1 MIKVNK
7 YIARNIIIVSL
18 LVIVA
23 YLCRLPHIC
32 AYAPAVCGYI
42 RSFIYLSLFSAWYIS
57 LRARIIQVEV
67 RKYLSSVAVLMI
79 LWLLFRTLKYNIE
92 TNLIIVRYMWY
103 LYYLPLLFIPV
114 LAVFA
119 ALSLGKPEFY
129 RLPKRTLLLLVPAV
143 LLFAM
148 VMTNDLHMHV
158 FEFPAN
164 STVWTDDQYSYGFG
178 YYIVFGY
185 IVLNT
190 LAAFAIMLVK
200 CRLPRSKRYLWMPVI
215 PMAIAI
221 VYSALYAMQIPAVL
235 YYAADITITYCVLF
249 IIIFESFIACGL
261 IQSNTHYTELL
272 TACST
277 GVWVTDNDY
286 TPRLSSAVAVDVT
299 PDTLRQAENGSV
311 LLDGGLRLSGKEI
324 SGGHVLWTDNVSELL
339 AVLDELHDTNEYL
352 ADENNLIR
360 EEYALKVKEAHVAE
374 QDRLYDLIQKQT
386 EGQLKLLTELTDRFD
401 ASESEDEKRRLLGK
415 MVVIGAYLKRK
426 SNLILLADKEPLLD
440 AGEIALTFRES
451 LDNMELYGISC
462 GFHSDIDGA
471 VPAECVMK
479 LYDVFENIV
488 ECALDKMQAIT
499 VLITRKRAG
508 LQMTVNTDA
517 DADVNRL
524 SSDFMKVSQDED
536 GEWQITAYIGG
547 ESE

>member
-32 AYAPAVCGYI
+32 AYTPAVCGYI

-92 TNLIIVRYMWY
+92 TNPNVVRYMWY

-119 ALSLGKPEFY
+119 ALSLGKPESY

-352 ADENNLIR
+352 ADENDLIR

-386 EGQLKLLTELTDRFD
+386 EGQIKLLTELTDRFD

>member
-32 AYAPAVCGYI
+32 AYTPAVCGYI

-92 TNLIIVRYMWY
+92 SNLNVVRYMWY

-119 ALSLGKPEFY
+119 ALSLGKPESY

-261 IQSNTHYTELL
+261 IQSNTNYTELL

-277 GVWVTDNDY
+277 GVWITDNDY

-352 ADENNLIR
+352 ADENDLIR

-386 EGQLKLLTELTDRFD
+386 EGQIKLLTELTDRFD

>member
-32 AYAPAVCGYI
+32 AYTPAVCGYI

-57 LRARIIQVEV
+57 LCARIIQVEV

-92 TNLIIVRYMWY
+92 SNLNVVRYMWY

-352 ADENNLIR
+352 ADENDLIR

-386 EGQLKLLTELTDRFD
+386 EGQIKLLTELTDRFD

-451 LDNMELYGISC
+451 LDNMELYGISF

>member
-32 AYAPAVCGYI
+32 AYTPAVCGYI

-92 TNLIIVRYMWY
+92 SNLNVVRYMWY

-352 ADENNLIR
+352 ADENDLIR

-386 EGQLKLLTELTDRFD
+386 EGQIKLLTELTDRFD

-488 ECALDKMQAIT
+488 ECALDKMQAII

>member
-114 LAVFA
+114 LAVFV
-119 ALSLGKPEFY
+119 ALSLGKPESY

-148 VMTNDLHMHV
+148 VMTNDLHLHV

-164 STVWTDDQYSYGFG
+164 STVWTDDQYSHGFG

-235 YYAADITITYCVLF
+235 YYAADITITDCVLF

-261 IQSNTHYTELL
+261 IQSNTNYTELL
-272 TACST
+272 TSCST
-277 GVWVTDNDY
+277 GVWITDNDY

-352 ADENNLIR
+352 ADENDLIR
-360 EEYALKVKEAHVAE
+360 EEYALKVKEAHVTE

>member
-32 AYAPAVCGYI
+32 AYTPAVCGYI

-67 RKYLSSVAVLMI
+67 RKYLPSVAVLMI

-92 TNLIIVRYMWY
+92 SNPNVVRYMWY

-119 ALSLGKPEFY
+119 ALSLGKPESY

-190 LAAFAIMLVK
+190 LAAFAIMLAK

-352 ADENNLIR
+352 ADENDLIR

-471 VPAECVMK
+471 VPAECVMN

>member
-32 AYAPAVCGYI
+32 AYTPAVCGYI

-92 TNLIIVRYMWY
+92 SNLNVVRYMWY

-119 ALSLGKPEFY
+119 ALSLGKPESY

-352 ADENNLIR
+352 ADENDLIR

-386 EGQLKLLTELTDRFD
+386 EGQIKLLTELTDRFD

>member
-32 AYAPAVCGYI
+32 AYTPAVCGYI

-92 TNLIIVRYMWY
+92 SNPNVVRYMWY

-119 ALSLGKPEFY
+119 ALSLGKPESY

-352 ADENNLIR
+352 ADENDLIR

-386 EGQLKLLTELTDRFD
+386 EGQIKLLTELTDRFD

>member
-32 AYAPAVCGYI
+32 AYTPAVCGYI

-67 RKYLSSVAVLMI
+67 RKYLPSVAVLMI

-92 TNLIIVRYMWY
+92 SNPNVVRYMWY

-119 ALSLGKPEFY
+119 ALSLGKPESY

-190 LAAFAIMLVK
+190 LAAFAIMLAK

-352 ADENNLIR
+352 ADENDLIR

-386 EGQLKLLTELTDRFD
+386 EGQIKLLTELTDRFD

>member
-23 YLCRLPHIC
+23 YLCRLPQIC
-32 AYAPAVCGYI
+32 AYTPAVCGYI

-92 TNLIIVRYMWY
+92 SNLNVVRYMWY

-277 GVWVTDNDY
+277 GVWITDNDY

-499 VLITRKRAG
+499 VLITRKCAG

-524 SSDFMKVSQDED
+524 SSEFMKVSQDED